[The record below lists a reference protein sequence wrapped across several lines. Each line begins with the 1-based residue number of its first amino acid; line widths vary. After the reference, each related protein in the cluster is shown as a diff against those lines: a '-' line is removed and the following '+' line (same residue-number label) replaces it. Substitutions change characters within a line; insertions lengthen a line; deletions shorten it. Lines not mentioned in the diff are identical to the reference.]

1 MEAALCSLS
10 LQVQPAA
17 EPPFFAAAATDQPCL
32 ASLDWSTLL
41 LNVQDSQGLHDVDSV
56 NKVLYGLRKETQKFT
71 RRSKMQACSSRGSD
85 SAHALARKSEVLQK
99 RGRRIGTPGLPRD
112 RLSTRK
118 EGGQEN
124 TKEGWPEDII
134 QDVSGQYAF
143 RETVL

>member
-1 MEAALCSLS
+1 MQETHECPVAATAPADSPGNLEIETEEQVEAALCSLS
-10 LQVQPAA
+10 L
-17 EPPFFAAAATDQPCL
+17 
-32 ASLDWSTLL
+32 
-41 LNVQDSQGLHDVDSV
+41 
-56 NKVLYGLRKETQKFT
+56 
-71 RRSKMQACSSRGSD
+71 QACSSRGSD

-134 QDVSGQYAF
+134 QDGWQSWRHNQ
-143 RETVL
+143 